1 MNNIKDVKHN
11 KGMQTVIGQVVN
23 KTGDNNSRVVPPNKP
38 HPQKP
43 AVPKLPKARALYD
56 YNPQDHDEIGLKEG
70 DIVEILKERKFNQ
83 FDNHFKNNQII
94 GIHDNNF
101 FVLLF
106 IVIHCYKSDTFI
118 NLVVVSSV
126 FIDFA

>member
-1 MNNIKDVKHN
+1 
-11 KGMQTVIGQVVN
+11 MQTVIGQVVN

-118 NLVVVSSV
+118 NPMVVSLV